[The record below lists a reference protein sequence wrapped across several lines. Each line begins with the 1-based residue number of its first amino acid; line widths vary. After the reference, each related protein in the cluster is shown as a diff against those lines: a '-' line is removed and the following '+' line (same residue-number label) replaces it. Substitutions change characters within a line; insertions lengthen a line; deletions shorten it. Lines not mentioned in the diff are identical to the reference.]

1 MVLLVIVWFAKI
13 QNNIQY
19 ANRTCPVQNRSR
31 ISDGGFICVM
41 ILQVLSAFA
50 GGDEVHAGEN
60 QYDCGGFYQVEGL
73 HSAAYRHNAG
83 DDGLDIVVHA
93 GHGRAQLMKVAPITM
108 NRMPAMVW
116 GVNSFHLVAISSSA
130 ENGRMQMKA

>member
-93 GHGRAQLMKVAPITM
+93 GHAT
-108 NRMPAMVW
+108 MVW